1 MIIALYESNYPV
13 TLDEEPAWHD
23 LPIGHFQCDWRQLRR
38 IETGEAFRV
47 DGHFRMA
54 GRKGVSRPRVGE
66 HLLAAFS
73 YKGNRYLY
81 NSTLSYNPVFLGQR
95 KQNWWAHLGLVRQI
109 RKW

>member
-13 TLDEEPAWHD
+13 VPNEEPDWQD
-23 LPIGHFQCDWRQLRR
+23 LPIGHFQCDWRGLCR

-54 GRKGVSRPRVGE
+54 GRKDVNRPRVGE

-81 NSTLSYNPVFLGQR
+81 NATLSYNPIFLGQR